1 MVSCSEGIKQKTSSV
16 KHIQLEF
23 QKQRYFSMPFIPST
37 SVQLC
42 HIKTYRLIQ
51 SCSYS
56 TGQRHASA
64 WKNHSVSTY
73 NCYPGYQ
80 RFCSRAAAGIFVVG
94 QADKFNVTIFIQFRT
109 FFVGLGS
116 CNRLARDMFAA
127 YLNDLLE
134 LSQLFI
140 LLPHFGL
147 HLHLFVFNPF
157 GLCNKTFQS
166 VSKGC

>member
-1 MVSCSEGIKQKTSSV
+1 MLQPGKT
-16 KHIQLEF
+16 IL
-23 QKQRYFSMPFIPST
+23 YLPTI
-37 SVQLC
+37 
-42 HIKTYRLIQ
+42 
-51 SCSYS
+51 
-56 TGQRHASA
+56 
-64 WKNHSVSTY
+64 
-73 NCYPGYQ
+73 
-80 RFCSRAAAGIFVVG
+80 VG
-94 QADKFNVTIFIQFRT
+94 HADKFNVTIFIQFRT

>member
-1 MVSCSEGIKQKTSSV
+1 M
-16 KHIQLEF
+16 
-23 QKQRYFSMPFIPST
+23 
-37 SVQLC
+37 
-42 HIKTYRLIQ
+42 
-51 SCSYS
+51 
-56 TGQRHASA
+56 
-64 WKNHSVSTY
+64 
-73 NCYPGYQ
+73 
-80 RFCSRAAAGIFVVG
+80 
-94 QADKFNVTIFIQFRT
+94 DKFNVTIFIQFRT

-166 VSKGC
+166 VSKGCYGSSAFHRVEKLNKINKTKVSP